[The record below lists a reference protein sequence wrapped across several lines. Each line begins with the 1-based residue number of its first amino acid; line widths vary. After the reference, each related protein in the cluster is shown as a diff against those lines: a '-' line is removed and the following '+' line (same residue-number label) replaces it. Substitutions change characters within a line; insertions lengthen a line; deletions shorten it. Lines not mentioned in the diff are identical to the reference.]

1 MADGLLGGFGDF
13 LLGGGKYADPNAI
26 NPQYGVPES
35 DVRQAGINTLANVSA
50 LLLAAGQ
57 PMTGAQRAQMLA
69 QIGPAM
75 GGMTTDIYKASQ
87 ARLMTAQQQRAMRDI
102 QEENMLSERMKD
114 PAKFEAEFGFNPS
127 GLSVKSVADLMRTT
141 QLDKLPTLQNR
152 VNRLKVEEAEAKAR
166 TTKMLP
172 ELLAADT
179 MLSEPI
185 RQMIA
190 SNPDIAEAYV
200 KSKLPQKTDP
210 SNDYKNY
217 MVAAQQAQ
225 AAGQPVPSFVD
236 YMTQMKRAGAQQVT
250 IGGSPMVK
258 GIADKVLKEA
268 EAAETAA
275 NTVRT
280 VQNARSQFDQ
290 GIVSGIQ
297 APVELQI
304 RKVLT
309 AFGNVDPKVSNT
321 EAFQA
326 TMAPLILELVQ
337 GLGAGTGISNADR
350 DFARDAAGGRISL
363 DNESIA
369 RLLEITE
376 RMSRE
381 KLARLNKKVES
392 AIETDPEAQKYRGY
406 LNTQEPPAYTPPKPA
421 GAAIGGT
428 GTTRVLSVR
437 ER

>member
-200 KSKLPQKTDP
+200 KSKLPQKADP

-258 GIADKVLKEA
+258 GVTDKILEDA
-268 EAAETAA
+268 NAAETAA
-275 NTVRT
+275 NTIRT

-297 APVELQI
+297 APVELQV

-309 AFGNVDPKVSNT
+309 AFGNFDPKVSNT

-326 TMAPLILELVQ
+326 TMAPLILDLVK

-363 DNESIA
+363 DGESIA
-369 RLLEITE
+369 RLMDITE
-376 RMSRE
+376 RMARE
-381 KLARLNKKVES
+381 RLVRINKKVES
-392 AIETDPEAQKYRGY
+392 ALELDPEAQKYKGY
-406 LNTQEPPAYTPPKPA
+406 LTTQEPPAYTPPKPA
-421 GAAIGGT
+421 GAATGGT

>member
-1 MADGLLGGFGDF
+1 MADGLLGGFSDF
-13 LLGGGKYADPNAI
+13 LLGGGKYADSSAI

-190 SNPDIAEAYV
+190 AN
-200 KSKLPQKTDP
+200 P

-258 GIADKVLKEA
+258 GVTDKILEDA
-268 EAAETAA
+268 NAAETAA
-275 NTVRT
+275 NTIRT

-297 APVELQI
+297 APVELQV

-309 AFGNVDPKVSNT
+309 AFGNFDPKVSNT

-326 TMAPLILELVQ
+326 TMAPLILDLVK

-363 DNESIA
+363 DGESIA
-369 RLLEITE
+369 RLMDITE
-376 RMSRE
+376 RMARE
-381 KLARLNKKVES
+381 RLVRINKKVES
-392 AIETDPEAQKYRGY
+392 ALELDPEAQKYKGY
-406 LNTQEPPAYTPPKPA
+406 LTTQEPPAYTPPKPA
-421 GAAIGGT
+421 GAATGGT

>member
-1 MADGLLGGFGDF
+1 MADGLLGGFSDF
-13 LLGGGKYADPNAI
+13 LLGGGKYADSSAI

-190 SNPDIAEAYV
+190 ANPDIAEAYV
-200 KSKLPQKTDP
+200 KSKLPQKADP

-258 GIADKVLKEA
+258 GVTDKILEDA
-268 EAAETAA
+268 NAAETAA
-275 NTVRT
+275 NTIRT

-297 APVELQI
+297 APVELQV

-309 AFGNVDPKVSNT
+309 AFGNFDPKVSNT

-326 TMAPLILELVQ
+326 TMAPLILDLVK

-363 DNESIA
+363 DGESIA
-369 RLLEITE
+369 RLMDITE
-376 RMSRE
+376 RMARE
-381 KLARLNKKVES
+381 RLVRINKKVES
-392 AIETDPEAQKYRGY
+392 ALELDPEAQKYKGY
-406 LNTQEPPAYTPPKPA
+406 LTTQEPPAYTPPKPA
-421 GAAIGGT
+421 GAATGGT

>member
-1 MADGLLGGFGDF
+1 MADGLLGGFSDF
-13 LLGGGKYADPNAI
+13 LLGGGKYADSSAI

-69 QIGPAM
+69 QIGPAF

-190 SNPDIAEAYV
+190 ANPDIAEAYV
-200 KSKLPQKTDP
+200 KSKLPQKADP

-258 GIADKVLKEA
+258 GVTDKILEDA
-268 EAAETAA
+268 NAAETAA
-275 NTVRT
+275 NTIRT

-297 APVELQI
+297 APVELQV

-309 AFGNVDPKVSNT
+309 AFGNFDPKVSNT

-326 TMAPLILELVQ
+326 TMAPLILDLVK

-363 DNESIA
+363 DGESIA
-369 RLLEITE
+369 RLMDITE
-376 RMSRE
+376 RMARE
-381 KLARLNKKVES
+381 RLVRINKKVES
-392 AIETDPEAQKYRGY
+392 ALELDPEAQKYKGY
-406 LNTQEPPAYTPPKPA
+406 LTTQEPPAYTPPKPA
-421 GAAIGGT
+421 GAATGGT

>member
-1 MADGLLGGFGDF
+1 MADGLLGGFSDF
-13 LLGGGKYADPNAI
+13 LLGGGKYADSSAI

-190 SNPDIAEAYV
+190 ANPDIAEAYV
-200 KSKLPQKTDP
+200 KSKLPQKADP

-258 GIADKVLKEA
+258 GVTDKILEDA
-268 EAAETAA
+268 NAAETAA
-275 NTVRT
+275 NTIRT

-297 APVELQI
+297 APVELQV

-309 AFGNVDPKVSNT
+309 AFGNFDPKVSNT

-363 DNESIA
+363 DGESIA
-369 RLLEITE
+369 RLMDITE
-376 RMSRE
+376 RMARE
-381 KLARLNKKVES
+381 RLVRINKKVES
-392 AIETDPEAQKYRGY
+392 ALELDPEAQKYKGY
-406 LNTQEPPAYTPPKPA
+406 LTTQEPPAYTPPKPA
-421 GAAIGGT
+421 GAATGGT

>member
-190 SNPDIAEAYV
+190 ANPDIAEAYV
-200 KSKLPQKTDP
+200 KSKLPQKADP

-258 GIADKVLKEA
+258 GVTDKILEDA
-268 EAAETAA
+268 NAAETAA
-275 NTVRT
+275 NTIRT

-297 APVELQI
+297 APVELQV

-309 AFGNVDPKVSNT
+309 AFGNFDPKVSNT

-326 TMAPLILELVQ
+326 TMAPLILDLVK

-363 DNESIA
+363 DGESIA
-369 RLLEITE
+369 RLMDITE
-376 RMSRE
+376 RMARE
-381 KLARLNKKVES
+381 RLVRINKKVES
-392 AIETDPEAQKYRGY
+392 ALELDPEAQKYKGY
-406 LNTQEPPAYTPPKPA
+406 LTTQEPPAYTPPKPA
-421 GAAIGGT
+421 GAATGGT

>member
-1 MADGLLGGFGDF
+1 MADGLLGGFSDF
-13 LLGGGKYADPNAI
+13 LLGGGKYADSSAI

-190 SNPDIAEAYV
+190 ANPDIAEAYV
-200 KSKLPQKTDP
+200 KSKLPQKADP

-258 GIADKVLKEA
+258 GVTDKILEDA
-268 EAAETAA
+268 NAAETAA
-275 NTVRT
+275 NTIRT

-297 APVELQI
+297 APVELQV

-309 AFGNVDPKVSNT
+309 AFGNFDPKVSNT

-326 TMAPLILELVQ
+326 TMAPLILDLVK

-363 DNESIA
+363 DGESIA
-369 RLLEITE
+369 RLMDITE
-376 RMSRE
+376 RMARE
-381 KLARLNKKVES
+381 RLVRINKKVES
-392 AIETDPEAQKYRGY
+392 ALELDPEAQKYKGY
-406 LNTQEPPAYTPPKPA
+406 LTTQEPPAYTPPKPA
-421 GAAIGGT
+421 GAATGVT

>member
-1 MADGLLGGFGDF
+1 MADGLLGGATDF
-13 LLGGGKYADPNAI
+13 LLGGGKYADSTAI

-35 DVRQAGINTLANVSA
+35 DVRQAGINTLANISA

-57 PMTGAQRAQMLA
+57 PMTGAQRGQLLA
-69 QIGPAM
+69 QIGPAF

-87 ARLMTAQQQRAMRDI
+87 SRLMLAQQKKAM
-102 QEENMLSERMKD
+102 QELEEENTLRELMKD
-114 PAKFEAEFGFNPS
+114 PVAFKAKTGIDLPQ
-127 GLSVKSVADLMRTT
+127 GLGVKSVADLLRTT
-141 QLDKLPTLQNR
+141 QLDKLDTLQNR
-152 VNRLKVEEAEAKAR
+152 VNRLKVEEAEARAK
-166 TTKMLP
+166 TSKILP
-172 ELLAADT
+172 DLLAQDT
-179 MLSEPI
+179 ALSEPV
-185 RQMIA
+185 RQLI
-190 SNPDIAEAYV
+190 STNPEIAEAYV
-200 KSKLPQKTDP
+200 KSRLPQKADP

-217 MVAAQQAQ
+217 LVASQQAA

-250 IGGSPMVK
+250 ISGSPMVK
-258 GIADKVLKEA
+258 GITDKVFEEA
-268 EAAETAA
+268 KAAETAA
-275 NTVRT
+275 NTIRT

-297 APVELQI
+297 APVELQV

-369 RLLEITE
+369 RLMDITE
-376 RMSRE
+376 RMARE
-381 KLARLNKKVES
+381 KLVRLNKKVES
-392 AIETDPEAQKYRGY
+392 ALDLDPDAQKYKNY
-406 LNTQEPPAYTPPKPA
+406 LTTAEPPAYKPPQVGNAP
-421 GAAIGGT
+421 GAS
-428 GTTRVLSVR
+428 RVLSVR